1 MNISLEQIDSIAF
14 GQNVLKLT
22 DINENINFSEFEK
35 DYINKYNPRYVYT
48 KISTDDISKI
58 HYLESNGFE
67 FIECQIELFKRLT
80 GLYDTSMFDE
90 TVCVEQVTNV
100 KDLDIIYQVSDSAFN
115 NIDRIYV
122 DEKLDNSIAQK
133 RYHLYLKDSFEQK
146 NQRLDKLVNIKL
158 KKIIGFHSLLYKD
171 EKSVM
176 LLLGGILP
184 EYQSSGLNYALD
196 YHIYN
201 DLFKSGHKNITTH
214 ISAKN
219 TKVMNYLTKV
229 LGFKFKHSF
238 IVMRK
243 IYD

>member
-14 GQNVLKLT
+14 GQNVLKLS
-22 DINENINFSEFEK
+22 DVDENINYSEFEK
-35 DYINKYNPRYVYT
+35 DYINRYNPRYIYT

-67 FIECQIELFKRLT
+67 FIECQLELFKRIT
-80 GLYDTSMFDE
+80 ELYDTSMFDDN
-90 TVCVEQVTNV
+90 VAVEQVCDGH
-100 KDLDIIYQVSDSAFN
+100 DLDTIYKVSDAAFD

-122 DEKLDNSIAQK
+122 DEKIDKSIARK
-133 RYHLYLKDSFEQK
+133 RYHLYLQNSFEQS
-146 NQRLDKLVNIKL
+146 NQRLDKLVDKKS
-158 KKIIGFHSLLYKD
+158 KKILGFHSLLYKD

-184 EYQSSGLNYALD
+184 DYQSSGINYALD
-196 YHIYN
+196 YNIYN
-201 DLFKSGHKNITTH
+201 DLYRSGHKNITTH

-219 TKVMNYLTKV
+219 MKVMNYLTKV
-229 LGFKFKHSF
+229 LDFKVKMSA

-243 IYD
+243 IY